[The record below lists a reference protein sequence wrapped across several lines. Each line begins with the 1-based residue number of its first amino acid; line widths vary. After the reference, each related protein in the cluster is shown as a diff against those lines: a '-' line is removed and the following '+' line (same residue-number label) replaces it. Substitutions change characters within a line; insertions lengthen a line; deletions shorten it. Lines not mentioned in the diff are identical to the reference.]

1 MFSAPL
7 FQKMRRIGLLL
18 LMFMGHGVV
27 FAANQKYEDI
37 SLANRYELRQ
47 SLASEVG
54 SISSFRSA
62 KEAVDWIGYQSRNL
76 ASKIPNET
84 TRRQWLRMVH
94 YEATRYSL
102 DPDLVLAL
110 IEVESGFNRFAISKV
125 GASGLMQVMPFWKD
139 LIGDTRDSLFD
150 VRTNLRYGCII
161 LKHYL
166 AMENQNLSRGL
177 ARYNGSLGE
186 ETYPSMVTAIWRTK
200 YRFSEERN

>member
-1 MFSAPL
+1 MIYSLPAKTIFIFSALL
-7 FQKMRRIGLLL
+7 FQA
-18 LMFMGHGVV
+18 GVSSAL
-27 FAANQKYEDI
+27 AASQKYEDI

-47 SLASEVG
+47 SLASEINT
-54 SISSFRSA
+54 ISSFQSA
-62 KEAVDWIGYQSRNL
+62 RLAVNWIAYQSRNL
-76 ASKIPNET
+76 AGKIPNESV
-84 TRRQWLRMVH
+84 RREWLRMVH
-94 YEATRYSL
+94 YEAIRYKL

-110 IEVESGFNRFAISKV
+110 IEVESGFNRFALSKV

-166 AMENQNLSRGL
+166 DMENQNLTRGL

-186 ETYPSMVTAIWRTK
+186 DLYPNMVMAVWHSK
-200 YRFSEERN
+200 YHYLESSN

>member
-1 MFSAPL
+1 M
-7 FQKMRRIGLLL
+7 M
-18 LMFMGHGVV
+18 GVV
-27 FAANQKYEDI
+27 SLKKFVFGFCVLEMLVTSCSVYAGSQKYEEI

-62 KEAVDWIGYQSRNL
+62 KQAVDWISYQSKNL
-76 ASKIPNET
+76 AKRIPNEE

-110 IEVESGFNRFAISKV
+110 IEVESGFNRFAISHV

-139 LIGDTRDSLFD
+139 LIGDARDSLFD

-166 AMENQNLSRGL
+166 DIENQNLTRGL

-186 ETYPSMVTAIWRTK
+186 DLYPNMVTAIWQSK
-200 YRFSEERN
+200 YRYSEEHH